1 MDLSSQKEKFS
12 EAYVLAVA
20 ATAGYGTYKPSPDDD
35 SVDFGI
41 AARTNSQ
48 TNGFVTMRSPRLELQ
63 LKCTAAPTPM
73 GDSLS
78 FPLKLKNY
86 EELRADN
93 FVIPRI
99 LVVVLV
105 PELATDWLAHSE
117 TELCLRRCGYWV
129 SLRGKPATSNT
140 KNIKIQIPRQNQFTV
155 LALQAMMQRLAQGEL
170 P

>member
-41 AARTNSQ
+41 AARTSSQ
-48 TNGFVTMRSPRLELQ
+48 ANGVVTMRSPRLELQ
-63 LKCTAAPTPM
+63 LKCTAAPS

-86 EELRADN
+86 EELRANN

-117 TELCLRRCGYWV
+117 TELCMRRCGYWV

-140 KNIKIQIPRQNQFTV
+140 KNITIQIPRQNQFTV

>member
-1 MDLSSQKEKFS
+1 
-12 EAYVLAVA
+12 
-20 ATAGYGTYKPSPDDD
+20 
-35 SVDFGI
+35 
-41 AARTNSQ
+41 
-48 TNGFVTMRSPRLELQ
+48 MRSPRLELQ
-63 LKCTAAPTPM
+63 LKCTAAPTPL

-78 FPLKLKNY
+78 FSFKLKNY
-86 EELRADN
+86 EERRADN

-105 PELATDWLAHSE
+105 PDLADDWQEHSE
-117 TELCLRRCGYWV
+117 TELCMRRCGYWLL
-129 SLRGKPATSNT
+129 LRGKPATSNT

>member
-1 MDLSSQKEKFS
+1 MDLSAQKEKFS

-35 SVDFGI
+35 SVDLGI
-41 AARTNSQ
+41 AARTTSQ
-48 TNGFVTMRSPRLELQ
+48 QNGTVTMRSPRLELQ
-63 LKCTAAPTPM
+63 LKCTAAPTPTS
-73 GDSLS
+73 DRLS

-86 EELRADN
+86 DELRAEN

-105 PELATDWLAHSE
+105 PDLADDWLGHSE
-117 TELCLRRCGYWV
+117 TELCMRRCGYWV
-129 SLRGKPATSNT
+129 SLRGKPATTNT
-140 KNIKIQIPRQNQFTV
+140 KNIKISIPRQNQFTV
-155 LALQAMMQRLAQGEL
+155 QALQAIMQRLSQGQL

>member
-1 MDLSSQKEKFS
+1 MDFCSQKEKFS
-12 EAYVLAVA
+12 DAYVLAIA
-20 ATAGYGTYKPSPDDD
+20 ATAGYGTYKPSPDED

-41 AARTNSQ
+41 AARTTSLA
-48 TNGFVTMRSPRLELQ
+48 NGVVTMRSPRLELQ
-63 LKCTAAPTPM
+63 LKCTAAPTPL

-78 FPLKLKNY
+78 FSFKLKNY
-86 EELRADN
+86 EERRADN

-105 PELATDWLAHSE
+105 PDLADDWQEHSE
-117 TELCLRRCGYWV
+117 TELCMRRCGYWLL
-129 SLRGKPATSNT
+129 LRGKPATSNT

>member
-41 AARTNSQ
+41 AARTISQ
-48 TNGFVTMRSPRLELQ
+48 ANGFVTMRSPRLELQ
-63 LKCTAAPTPM
+63 LKCTAAPTPL

-86 EELRADN
+86 EELRDDN
-93 FVIPRI
+93 FMIPRI

-105 PELATDWLAHSE
+105 PDLAEDWLAHSE
-117 TELCLRRCGYWV
+117 TELCMRRCGYWV

-140 KNIKIQIPRQNQFTV
+140 KNITIQIPRQNQFTV

>member
-12 EAYVLAVA
+12 EAYVLAIA

-41 AARTNSQ
+41 AA
-48 TNGFVTMRSPRLELQ
+48 PRLELQ
-63 LKCTAAPTPM
+63 LKCTAAPTPL

-105 PELATDWLAHSE
+105 PDLADDWLEHSE
-117 TELCLRRCGYWV
+117 TELCMRRCGYWV

-140 KNIKIQIPRQNQFTV
+140 KSVKISIPRQNQFTV
-155 LALQAMMQRLAQGEL
+155 QALQAIMQRLAKGEL